1 MRRHWEDTLQELARK
16 DPEFRQA
23 LKDDPKK
30 AIESK
35 IGVPL
40 PDFINVKVV
49 EETPDTAYVVLPMDA
64 SGEAEAIRTEK
75 AYVQS
80 KNIAQSSGG
89 SWSTCGKELTCW
101 CVTTAVCGSS
111 ASTVHGSC

>member
-1 MRRHWEDTLQELARK
+1 MRRHWEDALQELARK
-16 DPEFRQA
+16 DPDFRQA
-23 LKDDPKK
+23 LKSDPKK

-40 PDFINVKVV
+40 PDFVNVKVV
-49 EETPDTAYVVLPMDA
+49 EETPDTAYVVLPMDSA
-64 SGEAEAIRTEK
+64 TEAQAIRNEK
-75 AYVQS
+75 ASVEA
-80 KNIAQSSGG
+80 KGVAQSSGG

-101 CVTTAVCGSS
+101 CVTTTTCNN